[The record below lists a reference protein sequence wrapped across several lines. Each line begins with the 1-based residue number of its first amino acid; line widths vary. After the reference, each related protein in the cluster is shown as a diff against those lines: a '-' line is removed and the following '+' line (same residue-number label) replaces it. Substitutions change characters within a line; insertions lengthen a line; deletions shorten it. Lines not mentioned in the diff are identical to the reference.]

1 MYLHTA
7 KSGSEGRH
15 SKGGENAGVIFV
27 AAVFLI
33 ICLFVSGQAEA
44 QAERLHRVLVLQ
56 SYHPTYE
63 WTKSIM
69 NGIESTLKQYKDIIE
84 MDVEYMDCKHFNDEK
99 HFENLYALYKDKA
112 SRRQY
117 EVILTGDNDA
127 LLFLLRHR
135 NELCPNIPVVF
146 CGINDFSESMLKDCE
161 GVTGVTEEYL
171 FEDTVETALA
181 LHPSLKKVV
190 LAVGGWPTNPDVP
203 RDTEKVIQ
211 RFSRRAKFVKVF
223 LGDYPSEEAY
233 IKKVKELWNE
243 SIVFFTLPIRDPL
256 GNRFSFEGVS
266 ALLRGN
272 DNVPIYVISEQWF
285 GYAPVVG
292 GKLNNGFYQGQA
304 AAQMAIRIL
313 DGEDPK
319 NIPIQHGSADKYTFD
334 YTQLR
339 RFGIKLSSLPKGS
352 IIINEPKSFYYLYKK
367 QIWIVTAIIISL
379 AAAVMVLFINIL
391 RRKQAEKKLL
401 EYQAQLKS
409 LASELS
415 LTEERERHQIS
426 TGLHDRIS
434 QALVISKL
442 RLKSL
447 RRKDF
452 PDGLNKSLDE
462 TCELLDQI
470 IQNIR
475 SLTFDLSSPILYE
488 LGFEAAV
495 AEWLDEQV
503 RKKHGIETEFVDD
516 GQPKPL
522 NNDIRVLLFRNVQEL
537 LTNVIRHSHAHK
549 VKVSSRKIDGQICVC
564 VEDDGTGFSPAATAP
579 QTTARGGFGLF
590 GIQQRLEQLSG
601 RLEIVSKPG
610 HGTKITIMAP
620 LKQEKADPAK
630 IKSI

>member
-1 MYLHTA
+1 MYPQKT
-7 KSGSEGRH
+7 KSCGRDAEGGVRKE
-15 SKGGENAGVIFV
+15 SKFFCFFALIAVICGFSTSGV
-27 AAVFLI
+27 
-33 ICLFVSGQAEA
+33 SA
-44 QAERLHRVLVLQ
+44 QTERPRRVLVLQ

-63 WTKSIM
+63 WTKSVM
-69 NGIESTLKQYKDIIE
+69 NGVESTLKQYKDIIE
-84 MDVEYMDCKHFNDEK
+84 LDVEYMDSRHFNDEK
-99 HFENLYALYKDKA
+99 HLENLYALYKDKM

-135 NELCPNIPVVF
+135 NELYPDVPVVF
-146 CGINDFSESMLKDCE
+146 CGISDFSGLIPKDCD
-161 GVTGVTEEYL
+161 GITGVTEEPL

-181 LHPSLKKVV
+181 FHPLLRNVV
-190 LAVGGWPTNPDVP
+190 LVMGGWSTNPDVP
-203 RDTEKVIQ
+203 YGMEKVIQ

-223 LGDYPSEEAY
+223 AGDYPSEEDY

-243 SIVFFTLPIRDPL
+243 SIVLFALPIRDPL
-256 GNRFSFEGVS
+256 GNRFSFESAS

-272 DNVPIYVISEQWF
+272 DNVPIYAISEQWF
-285 GYAPVVG
+285 GYAPVIG
-292 GKLNNGFYQGQA
+292 GKVNSGFYQGQA

-319 NIPIQHGSADKYTFD
+319 NIPIEHGSVDKYTFD
-334 YTQLR
+334 YIQLK
-339 RFGIKLSSLPKGS
+339 RFGIAISSLPKGS
-352 IIINEPKSFYYLYKK
+352 IIVNEPKSFYYLYKK
-367 QIWIVTAIIISL
+367 RIWTVTAVIISL
-379 AAAVMVLFINIL
+379 AAAVMVLFANIL
-391 RRKQAEKKLL
+391 RQKRAEKKLL

-447 RRKDF
+447 SKKDF
-452 PDGLNKSLDE
+452 PDDINKSLDE
-462 TCELLDQI
+462 TCKLLDQI

-488 LGFEAAV
+488 IGFEAAV
-495 AEWLDEQV
+495 TEWLDEQV
-503 RKKHGIETEFVDD
+503 RKKHDIETEFIDD

-522 NNDIRVLLFRNVQEL
+522 NDDIRVLLFRNIQEL
-537 LTNVIRHSHAHK
+537 VTNVIRHAHAHK
-549 VKVSSRKIDGQICVC
+549 IKVSSRKIDGQIYVC
-564 VEDDGTGFSPAATAP
+564 VEDDGTGFSPAATAL
-579 QTTARGGFGLF
+579 QTAARGGFGLF

-610 HGTKITIMAP
+610 QGTKITIIAP
-620 LKQEKADPAK
+620 LKQEKDVSAK